1 MNLTK
6 FSIKRPVT
14 IFMAIIMVLL
24 FGFVSLSKLP
34 LDLFPSLG
42 LTYAAVITEYRGSG
56 PYEVENMVT
65 KPLEDALG
73 TVSNLKKM
81 NSQSQDGSSTIII
94 EFEDGTDMDFATLQM
109 REKIDMIKGTLPSGV
124 QSPMVFKFDPSM
136 APILYI
142 SIGSDMPIQK
152 LTTYVDD
159 NIKPNIERV
168 SGVASVNIEGKEER
182 EISVELIPEKILGY
196 GLNQSQI
203 VGILQSENNNTP
215 GGKTY
220 YGERDITIRSVS
232 KFKSVDD
239 IKNIPISLPNGGW
252 IKLSDIAMVKDKSKD
267 KSNLA
272 RLNGEEAIM
281 LSIQK
286 QSNSNTVQ
294 VINNIKKEMGKI
306 LEKDDRVDMV
316 ILFDQAQFIEQ
327 VLQTVFSNAVSG
339 GLLAIA
345 VLWFFLKNFK
355 MALSIGTSIPI
366 SVVATLILIYF
377 SGITLNMISLGG
389 LALGIGMLVD
399 NSIVVLENIYRYHM
413 LGYNRYD
420 SVVKGTSEISSAV
433 VASTMTS
440 VVVFLPIIFL
450 SGFAAKIFKELAMTV
465 SFSLATSLIVALTV
479 IPLLCYIM
487 LGIDSVKEATGK
499 SHSDGSVEYKFA
511 FIMKVLHVFDSIF
524 EKLKE
529 FYGQMIVY
537 ALGNRKK
544 ILAIVTAIFI
554 GSLGL
559 IPFMGAEFMPQ
570 SDEGK
575 VDIHIEL
582 PNGKSLD
589 ETNKVVKEIEK
600 HLMQE
605 KNIEKISSVVGSMY
619 MGSGS
624 TSTADITTVLVA
636 KELREKDTSQV
647 AEEIRTF
654 VKDIPGCKITVTK
667 TQSLGMG
674 GGGNSSAGVSLSIYG
689 SDIDRLREISL
700 DIEKIMAS
708 VEGVRGIKSNIS
720 DGAPELQIKI
730 DKSKAA
736 MINLTASQIAG
747 TVRGALDG
755 TVATQLSMDGDEID
769 IRVKTRD
776 GYYKNSEDIKNISI
790 PLPNGTYVQLGSVA
804 DISLEKGPS
813 VINREDK
820 ERVVT
825 LSAEIH
831 DRDISTVNEELK
843 KLTDK
848 YIIDDGYKISFGGQF
863 DMMVDAF
870 KSLAYMFLLSTLLVY
885 IVMAMQFESF
895 IYPFVIMFSIPFA
908 LSGSLIFIFIMGKP
922 ISIITFIG
930 VIVLVGIV
938 VNNSIVLVDYV
949 NTLRKEGMDK
959 TEAIIH
965 SGLTRLKPILMTAL
979 TTILG
984 LIPLLLSRAEGS
996 EMQSSL
1002 SAVVVGGLS
1011 FSTILTLIVV
1021 PIIYYILDE
1030 KKAKFMK
1037 RFKRNENK
1045 EELTEIQ
1052 NGE

>member
-511 FIMKVLHVFDSIF
+511 FIMKVLHAFDSIF

-544 ILAIVTAIFI
+544 ILALAIAIFV

-582 PNGKSLD
+582 PNGKSLE
-589 ETNKVVKEIEK
+589 ETNEVVKQIEK

-674 GGGNSSAGVSLSIYG
+674 GGGDSGAGVSLSIYG

-736 MINLTASQIAG
+736 MINLTASQISG